1 MNNELESYQKGNRLA
16 RVYRRDKQFRVFL
29 FDGYFETEQ
38 EYFYDNL
45 IEAKACAEKWIQL

>member
-1 MNNELESYQKGNRLA
+1 MNGVIESYQKGNRLA

-38 EYFYDNL
+38 EQFFDN
-45 IEAKACAEKWIQL
+45 ITEAKEYAEKWITL

>member
-16 RVYRRDKQFRVFL
+16 RVYRRGKRFRVFL

-38 EYFYDNL
+38 EQFFDN
-45 IEAKACAEKWIQL
+45 ITEAKEYAEKWIEL

>member
-16 RVYRRDKQFRVFL
+16 RVYRRDKKFRVFL
-29 FDGYFETEQ
+29 FDCYFETEQ

>member
-38 EYFYDNL
+38 EQFFDN
-45 IEAKACAEKWIQL
+45 ITKAKDCAEKWIEL

>member
-16 RVYRRDKQFRVFL
+16 RVYRRDKKFRVFL

-38 EYFYDNL
+38 EQFFDN
-45 IEAKACAEKWIQL
+45 ITEAKEYAEKWTEL